1 QSSLPFVTCFTD
13 KYSAVL
19 FWLISFFITSKCL
32 PELPSHFVEKIG
44 FLVKIEFIGY
54 KIICNTT

>member
-1 QSSLPFVTCFTD
+1 M
-13 KYSAVL
+13 
-19 FWLISFFITSKCL
+19 ISFFITSKCL